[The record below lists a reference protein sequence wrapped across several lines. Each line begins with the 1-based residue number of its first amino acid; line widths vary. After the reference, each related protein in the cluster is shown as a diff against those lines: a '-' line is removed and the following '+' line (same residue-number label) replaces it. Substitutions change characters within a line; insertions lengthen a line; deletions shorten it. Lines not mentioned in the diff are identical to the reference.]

1 MNQGVIGLSISYEND
16 CIDIYRLFYV
26 PKQVPARPF
35 AHITLPVRAIAFRCN
50 FLKVDLVRLLRFVM
64 RQNIALRLLVH
75 RGNIVVGL
83 KADE

>member
-1 MNQGVIGLSISYEND
+1 MSYGNY
-16 CIDIYRLFYV
+16 CIDIYRLFYIPKHV
-26 PKQVPARPF
+26 PSIPF

-50 FLKVDLVRLLRFVM
+50 FLKVDLVRLPRFVM
-64 RQNIALRLLVH
+64 GQNIALRLLVH